1 MRRNKK
7 ENVLK
12 EMFGKVKLKKSAK
25 KVVCDFRKNASKWLE

>member
-1 MRRNKK
+1 MGRSKK

-25 KVVCDFRKNASKWLE
+25 KVVCDFRKNTSKWLK